1 MSGATFIMV
10 LGLWFWDH
18 GQWDGIKQWPLAN
31 KRLETERWR
40 RPWKRA
46 MNVNTVAFN
55 PLHPQTIGILSNGNY
70 FLSSVPVCN
79 YFAIMPDSLRQ
90 MRFAHAGDRPRESC
104 RSQLPQSFEL
114 QSDGA
119 RPHWVLRSL
128 QNPFVKFQSGRPELW
143 IEAAE
148 QTRNWLDDDRN
159 PGFFEELDAEEW
171 SPRDSRDEGEEEEE
185 ATDDDPSQPGD
196 HGEDDSRDDGG
207 DRFDYDE
214 DEPGDGGCG
223 GHRER
228 VAVVRSKPSAA
239 PRAGWVKGHSTDAPN
254 RKTRRVANN
263 PAVQ

>member
-1 MSGATFIMV
+1 MQGTGPENLV
-10 LGLWFWDH
+10 VH
-18 GQWDGIKQWPLAN
+18 N
-31 KRLETERWR
+31 CH
-40 RPWKRA
+40 
-46 MNVNTVAFN
+46 N
-55 PLHPQTIGILSNGNY
+55 LSNC
-70 FLSSVPVCN
+70 SPMVPDP
-79 YFAIMPDSLRQ
+79 IEQ
-90 MRFAHAGDRPRESC
+90 RP
-104 RSQLPQSFEL
+104 L
-114 QSDGA
+114 Q
-119 RPHWVLRSL
+119 RLLRSL

-159 PGFFEELDAEEW
+159 PDFFEELDAEEG
-171 SPRDSRDEGEEEEE
+171 SPRDSRDEGEAEE

-239 PRAGWVKGHSTDAPN
+239 PRAG
-254 RKTRRVANN
+254 
-263 PAVQ
+263 